1 MSLSTKREILVKPG
15 TPVTLEA
22 ASKPEALVSRETLV
36 ITALQVAAATVFLL
50 LWEWASKTRM
60 IDPLF
65 IGQPSKIFA
74 YFYQSIFVDYTLLKE
89 AAWTLSE
96 TLAAFVLGSAA
107 GIAFGL
113 LFVLSPKLE
122 KFLDPL
128 FSALNALP
136 RIALAP
142 LFLLWFGLG
151 PNSKIALGLS
161 LTFFIVL
168 ASTVAGGRSVNTDWL
183 ILSRMLGANKM
194 IIFFK
199 VTLISAVPTIFSGLR
214 LGLIYALLGVI
225 GGEIIASQH
234 GLGQLLSYLAGT
246 FDTNGVFAV
255 LFFLAILGVVL
266 TRLMTGIEN
275 HLLRWR

>member
-1 MSLSTKREILVKPG
+1 MTQSSKRESIAIL
-15 TPVTLEA
+15 
-22 ASKPEALVSRETLV
+22 
-36 ITALQVAAATVFLL
+36 ALQVAAAVVVLL
-50 LWEWASKTRM
+50 VWEWASKERI

-65 IGQPSKIFA
+65 IGQPSKILA
-74 YFYQSIFVDYTLLKE
+74 YFYQAVFVDHKLLKE

-96 TLAAFVLGSAA
+96 TLAAFILGSVG

-113 LFVLSPKLE
+113 LFVISPRLE

-128 FSALNALP
+128 FSAFNALP

-151 PNSKIALGLS
+151 PSSKIALGVS

-183 ILSRMLGANKM
+183 TLSRMLGASQASM
-194 IIFFK
+194 FFK
-199 VTLISAVPTIFSGLR
+199 VTLVSAVPTIFSGLR

-225 GGEIIASQH
+225 GGEIIASQR

-255 LFFLAILGVVL
+255 LFFLAMLGVTL
-266 TRLMTGIEN
+266 TWLMTTLEN
-275 HLLRWR
+275 YLLRWR